1 MTQQIR
7 KLACIQCGGPATA
20 GPHPMYPDQGQCIRC
35 ASVTTVEIPR
45 TLEKLNMAPPQI
57 RSGAAWPIAEPFSK
71 NGALWLHQANA
82 LTELEKGRN
91 IVISTSTA
99 SGKSLVFQL
108 WTFHQASR
116 DPDATSLIFYPT
128 KALGNDQA
136 RRWKQQAQ
144 TLGLPP
150 ETIGQ
155 IDGDVA
161 TNTRNRIIE
170 QARALVMTPDSCH
183 AWMLCRAS
191 TQPVQKFLRNLRT
204 IIIDEA
210 HTYETMLGSAA
221 SYFIRRLICAAR
233 LAGNDG
239 PIQFISA
246 TATIRNPAEHLELL
260 TGEPFV
266 SIDESQ
272 NGTPRFTRTIHHLA
286 IENME
291 GSREEQMAQL
301 ILWILDNDPKAQV
314 IAFHDSRKGVEEIA
328 HFAGRPDIILPY
340 RAGYLPE
347 ARLEIENKLRDNL
360 IRAIISTPA
369 LELGID
375 MPSLTH
381 GINMDLPATRKQFH
395 QRLGRIGRTGPGAFI
410 IMANRNRF
418 RRHGETLQ
426 EYYDNSV
433 EPSLLYHDNEYI
445 KFQQAHCLKNEMRRF
460 SLDTMAPPEQANW
473 PEGFD
478 EAIRNTHGTPPPHL
492 TGLARAIINKQ
503 PQLAFSLRHIG
514 DENMDIQ
521 SSQDGHKVG
530 DITVPQGLREAYPQ
544 AVYQHEGRTYR
555 VEEWRRH
562 TDTRTPFVRVTPIPH
577 TTERT
582 KPVLRRM
589 AVINP
594 DPENL
599 VGFRNTNLHLGS
611 GVRPTDGSA
620 AGAHREHE
628 CTAELCGTRGNAS
641 EFHINMVQSVE
652 GLESNLDGV
661 LYYRDLMQQDPRRTR
676 MQFDFP
682 TTAFHLRIDQGWA
695 IGNTQNPW
703 HARQQIARALQEHLA
718 YRKSIAIRDI
728 GTMTENIII
737 RQPQGY
743 WISDRSILVYDH
755 IYGGLDLV
763 GDLFEELETY
773 AKQIH
778 AGARND
784 NRQSFQENSRKFLQ
798 WVRGDQ
804 LDFLPE
810 VPGPTTSDWW
820 RVVRPGSLVRVF
832 SQEKNEMVRGRV
844 TEVRWED
851 GVAYTVEAGGE
862 RIPAREQ
869 MLQRLGAATYD
880 WQAWRPF
887 TNHFVELQNS

>member
-1 MTQQIR
+1 MTQTK
-7 KLACIQCGGPATA
+7 KLACIRCGGPATA
-20 GPHPMYPDQGQCIRC
+20 GPHPTYQDQGQCIRC
-35 ASVTTVEIPR
+35 ASVTTVEIPM
-45 TLEKLNMAPPQI
+45 TMEKLNMAPPQI
-57 RSGAAWPIAEPFSK
+57 RDGAAWPMAEPFSK

-82 LTELEKGRN
+82 LTELEQGRN

-108 WTFHQASR
+108 WTFHQASQ
-116 DPDATSLIFYPT
+116 DPDATALIFYPT

-150 ETIGQ
+150 EVIGQ

-161 TNTRNRIIE
+161 SNTRNGIIE
-170 QARALVMTPDSCH
+170 QARALIMTPDSCH
-183 AWMLCRAS
+183 AWMVSRAS
-191 TQPVQKFLRNLRT
+191 NQPVQKFLRNLRT

-210 HTYETMLGSAA
+210 HTYETTLGSSA
-221 SYFIRRLICAAR
+221 SYFLRRLICAAR
-233 LAGNDG
+233 LAGNEG

-246 TATIRNPAEHLELL
+246 TATIRNPAEHLEML
-260 TGEPFV
+260 TGEPFT

-286 IENME
+286 IENMQ

-301 ILWILDNDPKAQV
+301 ILWILDNDPQAQV
-314 IAFHDSRKGVEEIA
+314 IAFLDSRKGVEDVA
-328 HFAGRPDIILPY
+328 HLCGRSDVLPY

-347 ARLEIENKLRDNL
+347 ARLEIENKLRDNR

-410 IMANRNRF
+410 IIAHRHRF
-418 RRHGETLQ
+418 RRHGETLR

-460 SLDTMAPPEQANW
+460 KLDTMTPPEHAHW

-478 EAIRNTHGTPPPHL
+478 EALRNTHGTPPPHL
-492 TGLARAIINKQ
+492 TGLATAIINKQ
-503 PQLAFSLRHIG
+503 PQLAFSLRSIG
-514 DENMDIQ
+514 EENMDIL
-521 SSQDGHKVG
+521 SAQDGHKVG

-555 VEEWRRH
+555 IEEWRRH
-562 TDTRTPFVRVTPIPH
+562 TDTKSPFVRVTPIPH

-589 AVINP
+589 AVIDP
-594 DPENL
+594 DPEKL
-599 VGFRNTNLHLGS
+599 VGFRQ
-611 GVRPTDGSA
+611 TDLLIEDLMEGNP
-620 AGAHREHE
+620 GERR
-628 CTAELCGTRGNAS
+628 GTRGSAS
-641 EFHINMVQSVE
+641 ELLINVVESVE
-652 GLESNLDGV
+652 GLTSTEDGV
-661 LYYRDLMQQDPRRTR
+661 LYYRNLMQQDPRRTR

-682 TTAFHLRIDQGWA
+682 TTAFHLRVDQGWA
-695 IGNTQNPW
+695 IGSTKNPW
-703 HARQQIARALQEHLA
+703 HARQQIAKALQEHLA
-718 YRKSIAIRDI
+718 YRKSIDIRDI

-755 IYGGLDLV
+755 VYGGLDLV

-778 AGARND
+778 AGSRND
-784 NRQSFQENSRKFLQ
+784 NRQSFQENAQKFLQ

-804 LDFLPE
+804 LNFMQE
-810 VPGPTTSDWW
+810 IPGPGTSDWW

-832 SQEKNEMVRGRV
+832 SQEKNQMVRGKV
-844 TEVRWED
+844 AEVKWDD
-851 GVAYTVEAGGE
+851 GIAYTVEADGE
-862 RIPAREQ
+862 KISAREH

-880 WQAWRPF
+880 WLAWRPF
-887 TNHFVELQNS
+887 TNHFQELQNS